1 MAKGNGKRQGGAHA
15 AAGDVPVDLYRCFVF
30 PNRIREQRH
39 AAGHAR
45 LLRLASRF
53 PEIPYIRLS
62 KIERGEVVPRPDELR
77 RIADALGIAPA
88 GLLLDMDAPGFD
100 IAKWAA
106 PFIDDTPADLEEER
120 FAVLLGAALRAR
132 RTGDPALTIA
142 AIERDYGLPPVN
154 LSRIENA
161 QKTFDRWGAAA
172 RNALLQLFKVP
183 NETELRGHVAA
194 LHATGALDSFV
205 GNVANP
211 AQRHERSRAR
221 IAELAA
227 SLAAPVPASASASAP
242 APTETP
248 AVVAA
253 IPLAP
258 GAASVRLVPVLGAP
272 LPHGL
277 IADTPTAEKVEA
289 PHAAGPRAFG
299 LKVCRAT
306 LGGGLPGQ
314 AVVIV
319 DPERFPSPGGIA
331 ALREEA
337 GWRLLSVGSDRD
349 GRMMGYS
356 SNPEREIGLDDCD
369 PVRLAAVIGAIF
381 P

>member
-1 MAKGNGKRQGGAHA
+1 MASTKGNGTQTGGVESSPVA
-15 AAGDVPVDLYRCFVF
+15 VPVDLYRSFVF
-30 PNRIREQRH
+30 PNRMREQRR
-39 AAGHAR
+39 AAGHAK
-45 LLRLASRF
+45 LLRLATAI

-62 KIERGEVVPRPDELR
+62 KIERGEVVPRADEIR
-77 RIADALGIAPA
+77 RIAATLQVAPA
-88 GLLLDMDAPGFD
+88 DLLLDIDAPGYD
-100 IAKWAA
+100 IAVWAQ
-106 PFIDDTPADLEEER
+106 PFVDGPPADLEAER

-161 QKTFDRWGAAA
+161 QKTFDRWNEAT
-172 RNALLQLFKVP
+172 RTALYRLFNLP
-183 NETELRGHVAA
+183 NETELRAHIAA
-194 LHATGALDSFV
+194 LHATGALDSLV
-205 GNVANP
+205 GTIANP
-211 AQRHERSRAR
+211 GARHERTRAR
-221 IAELAA
+221 IADIAA
-227 SLAAPVPASASASAP
+227 ALKAPADIAMPAP
-242 APTETP
+242 API
-248 AVVAA
+248 AFV
-253 IPLAP
+253 
-258 GAASVRLVPVLGAP
+258 GATASVRLVPVFGAP
-272 LPHGL
+272 LPQGL
-277 IADTPTAEKVEA
+277 IAETPTGEKAEA

-319 DPERFPSPGGIA
+319 DPDRFPAPGGLA
-331 ALREEA
+331 ALREDA

-356 SNPEREIGLDDCD
+356 SNPEMEIALDDCPPD
-369 PVRLAAVIGAIF
+369 RLAALICAIF

>member
-1 MAKGNGKRQGGAHA
+1 MAKGNGRRQGGARA

-30 PNRIREQRH
+30 PNRMREQRQ

-45 LLRLASRF
+45 LLRLASRI

-77 RIADALGIAPA
+77 RIAAVLGIAPA
-88 GLLLDMDAPGFD
+88 CLLLDMDAPGFD
-100 IAKWAA
+100 IARWAE
-106 PFIDDTPADLEEER
+106 PFIDGTPADLEEER

-161 QKTFDRWGAAA
+161 QKTFDRWGAPA

-194 LHATGALDSFV
+194 LHAAGALDSFV
-205 GNVANP
+205 GNIANP
-211 AQRHERSRAR
+211 ALRHERSRAR
-221 IAELAA
+221 IAELTAA
-227 SLAAPVPASASASAP
+227 LDAP
-242 APTETP
+242 APAEP
-248 AVVAA
+248 PLVVAA
-253 IPLAP
+253 IPMMP

-314 AVVIV
+314 AVVVV

-356 SNPEREIGLDDCD
+356 SNPEREIALDDCD
-369 PVRLAAVIGAIF
+369 PARLAAVIGAIF

>member
-1 MAKGNGKRQGGAHA
+1 MAKGNGKRQGGARA
-15 AAGDVPVDLYRCFVF
+15 AVGDVPVDLYRCFVF
-30 PNRIREQRH
+30 PNRMREQRQ

-45 LLRLASRF
+45 LLRLASLI

-77 RIADALGIAPA
+77 RVAAALGIAPA
-88 GLLLDMDAPGFD
+88 DLLLDMDAPDFD
-100 IAKWAA
+100 IAQWAA
-106 PFIDDTPADLEEER
+106 PFIDGTPSDLEEER

-161 QKTFDRWGAAA
+161 QRTFDRWGAAA
-172 RNALLQLFKVP
+172 RNALLQLFRVP

-194 LHATGALDSFV
+194 LHATGALDDFV
-205 GNVANP
+205 GSVANP
-211 AQRHERSRAR
+211 TLRHERSRAR

-227 SLAAPVPASASASAP
+227 TLDAP
-242 APTETP
+242 APAEAP
-248 AVVAA
+248 VVLAA

-272 LPHGL
+272 LPQGL

-337 GWRLLSVGSDRD
+337 GWRLLSVGSDRE

-356 SNPEREIGLDDCD
+356 SNPEMEIALDDCD
-369 PVRLAAVIGAIF
+369 PARLAAVIGAIF